1 MKDGSKGSGS
11 VNIKE
16 LKELRKSLYESDE
29 TSHVLVNLSVNKDD
43 DEDSV
48 DVIAQNKL
56 AISVI
61 ERKAQE

>member
-29 TSHVLVNLSVNKDD
+29 ASHVLVNLSVNKDD

-48 DVIAQNKL
+48 DVFAQNKL

-61 ERKAQE
+61 ERDTQE